1 MRYLLDSNI
10 LRVYTAKHPTLTRNL
25 ARIPA
30 EQIGIPFV
38 VVIEQLRGRF
48 DAYLKAEPE
57 NLLRE
62 QERLLATQQFLS
74 IYQTVYVN
82 EQAVAELMALSARVN
97 TRKRYADVVI
107 AAIALAGGDIVVTRN
122 VDDFRDLLPIDRIQ
136 NWIDQVY

>member
-10 LRVYTAKHPTLTRNL
+10 LRAYTASHPTLARNL
-25 ARIPA
+25 GRIPA
-30 EQIGIPFV
+30 EQIGIPFI

-62 QERLLATQQFLS
+62 QERLLTAQQFLS
-74 IYQTVYVN
+74 IYQTIYVN
-82 EQAVAELMALSARVN
+82 EQAVAVLTALRNSVS

-122 VDDFRDLLPIDRIQ
+122 VDDFRDLLPTDQIQ

>member
-10 LRVYTAKHPTLTRNL
+10 LRAYTAKHPTLTRNL

-48 DAYLKAEPE
+48 DAYLKAEPK

-62 QERLLATQQFLS
+62 QERLLAAQQFLS

-82 EQAVAELMALSARVN
+82 EKAITELTALSSRVN

-107 AAIALAGGDIVVTRN
+107 AAMALAGGDIVITRN
-122 VDDFRDLLPIDRIQ
+122 VDDFRDLLPADRIQ